1 MKVLIV
7 HNDYGKPSGEEHALG
22 TIIDLLKTNDHE
34 VLEFRKSS
42 VPLMNGGIGI
52 QAKAFFSGIHS
63 FSSAREI
70 DRFLSENEVD
80 VVQLQNVF
88 PFLSPSVIPVIK
100 KHGIPIV
107 MRCPNYRL
115 SCPSGLHLRNGAV
128 CEKCVGGKEWNC
140 FTNNCEGNLIKSLG
154 YAMRSGW
161 ARFRK
166 TYLNHVDRFLV
177 LSEFQKKRFVEG
189 GIPAERIA
197 IFPNF
202 SRIVRD
208 EAPPANK
215 IGDTISFVGRL
226 APEKGIELFIEAAR
240 RLPDLKFSAAGD
252 HAWVDQSGCELPPN
266 LTLRGFLAGE
276 ELSQF
281 YQESKMLCFPCQWY
295 EGFPNVIITAM
306 EHKKPVVAG
315 RIGALPEIVLEGQT
329 GLLHDP
335 PSIDELVACIQKLDA
350 DESLCRQF
358 GQQGFER
365 IFSNYHVDTVYPKL
379 IDVYQSVQ
387 APLSTLSN

>member
-1 MKVLIV
+1 MKILVV

-22 TIIDLLKTNDHE
+22 TITNLLKTNDHD

-42 VPLMNGGIGI
+42 VPLMSGGVRI

-70 DRFLSENEVD
+70 DLFLSENQVD

-88 PFLSPSVIPVIK
+88 PFISPSVIPVIK

-115 SCPSGLHLRNGAV
+115 FCPSGLHLRNGAV
-128 CEKCVGGKEWNC
+128 CEKCLDGKEWNC

-154 YAMRSGW
+154 YATRSGW

-166 TYLNHVDRFLV
+166 TYLNNVDRYLV
-177 LSEFQKKRFVEG
+177 LSEFQKQRFMAG
-189 GIPAERIA
+189 GIPAEQIT

-202 SRIVRD
+202 SHITAE
-208 EAPPANK
+208 EAPASESL
-215 IGDTISFVGRL
+215 GDTISFVGRL

-252 HAWVDQSGCELPPN
+252 HAWIDQSGYRLPPN
-266 LTLRGFLAGE
+266 LILRGFLAGE
-276 ELSQF
+276 ELSRF

-306 EHKKPVVAG
+306 EHKKPVIAG
-315 RIGALPEIVLEGQT
+315 RIGALPEIVLEGKT

-335 PSIDELVACIQKLDA
+335 PSIDELVACIQKLNA
-350 DESLCRQF
+350 DENLCREF
-358 GQQGFER
+358 GQHGFNR
-365 IFSNYHVDTVYPKL
+365 IFSDYHVDTAYLRL
-379 IDVYQSVQ
+379 IDVYKEVTSEVRV
-387 APLSTLSN
+387 

>member
-22 TIIDLLKTNDHE
+22 TIIDLLQTNGHD

-42 VPLMNGGIGI
+42 QPLMNGGIGI
-52 QAKAFFSGIHS
+52 QAKAFLSGIHS

-70 DRFLSENEVD
+70 DAFLSDNDVD

-100 KHGIPIV
+100 KHNIPIV

-115 SCPSGLHLRNGAV
+115 FCPSGLHLRNGSV
-128 CEKCVGGKEWNC
+128 CEKCLGGKEWNC

-177 LSEFQKKRFVEG
+177 LSEFQKQRFIDG

-202 SRIVRD
+202 SRLER
-208 EAPPANK
+208 ESAPAADRL
-215 IGDTISFVGRL
+215 GDTISFVGRL

-240 RLPDLKFSAAGD
+240 RLPDLKFAAAGD
-252 HAWVDQSGCELPPN
+252 HSWVDRSGCDVPPN
-266 LTLRGFLAGE
+266 LTLHGFLAGD
-276 ELSQF
+276 ELSKF
-281 YQESKMLCFPCQWY
+281 YQNSKMLCFPCQWY

-306 EHKKPVVAG
+306 EHKKPVIAG
-315 RIGALPEIVLEGQT
+315 RIGALPEIVLEGKT
-329 GLLHDP
+329 GLLHAA
-335 PSIDELVACIQKLDA
+335 PSIDELVGCIQQLNS
-350 DESLCRQF
+350 DETLCRNF

-365 IFSNYHVDTVYPKL
+365 IYSDYHVDIVYPRL
-379 IDVYQSVQ
+379 INVYEILAATSK
-387 APLSTLSN
+387 